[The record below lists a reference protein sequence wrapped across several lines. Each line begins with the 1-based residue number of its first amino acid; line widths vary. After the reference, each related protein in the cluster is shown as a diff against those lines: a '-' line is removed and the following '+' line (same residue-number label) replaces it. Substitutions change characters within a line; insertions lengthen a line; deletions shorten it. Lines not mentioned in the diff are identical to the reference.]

1 MAPTAYPVRRMPR
14 REFLQVRG
22 LKIQL
27 TRWGPPPSA
36 TAAPVFLLHGW
47 QDCADTF
54 QFMVDGFT
62 DDRPLVALDWR
73 GFGRSEWS
81 GDGYWFADYIADLE
95 ALLDLLSPGVP
106 ARLVGHS
113 MGGNIAA
120 LYAGLR
126 PGRVSCV
133 VNLEGF
139 GMERASS
146 EQAPAQLRKWLDQVR
161 VPPTTKDYESFEQ
174 LASLI
179 AFRYPRFSAAQAD
192 FVARAWGEMRPDGR
206 VHLLGDPRHRWINPL
221 VYRRED
227 AEFIWRGLRAP
238 MLLLLGDASEYLPR
252 LGADGSEEI
261 LRRNFPGVEIARV
274 PGGGHMLHIER
285 ADLVASLVESFLSAH

>member
-1 MAPTAYPVRRMPR
+1 MALTAYPVRRPPR
-14 REFLQVRG
+14 HEFLQVRG
-22 LKIQL
+22 LKIHL
-27 TRWGPPPSA
+27 TRWGPPSAA

-47 QDCADTF
+47 QDTADTF
-54 QFMVDGFT
+54 QFMVDCFAG
-62 DDRPLVALDWR
+62 DLPLVALDWR

-95 ALLDLLSPGVP
+95 ELLDALSPGAP

-126 PGRVSCV
+126 PERVSCV

-139 GMERASS
+139 GMERASP

-161 VPPTTKDYESFEQ
+161 VPPTTKNYDSFEQ
-174 LASLI
+174 LASVI
-179 AFRYPRFSAAQAD
+179 AFRYPRFSAPQAD
-192 FVARAWGEMRPDGR
+192 FVARAWGEVGSDGR

-221 VYRRED
+221 VYKRED
-227 AEFIWRGLRAP
+227 AEFIWRGLEAP

-252 LGADGSEEI
+252 LGTDGSEET
-261 LRRNFPGVEIARV
+261 LRRNFPGVEIAHV

-285 ADLVASLVESFLSAH
+285 ADLVASLIETFLNAH